1 MENSADPTLVV
12 KTFTRDTFTDWEKQ
26 PDSFAVVKS
35 ARPRRVKALGDMEF
49 DAQVAFVSTKT
60 KNWGWQG
67 EKALSERANGIGQI
81 NLMDVFSE
89 TKALDHQEATVAFFP
104 RKQEDAAIL
113 TLTRHIEQWGDGND
127 EEAWGYDKTGWVI
140 IGLNFTPG
148 GMMLAMASSMHVMDV
163 VYMSQKEKED
173 PFFLSEDTEETVRLR
188 DAAEPSVFGEQKAFA
203 ETPFYVNAWD
213 FAAEPL
219 KIKSDD
225 GPARDADLFDRMTAK
240 DPRKESLDFMAFLR
254 GQAEAQ
260 ELKRAIQ
267 SVGGEGAKPQSEEK
281 DPFAMRA
288 EACEMAPGSIGRRE
302 LAPRRN
308 RRI

>member
-1 MENSADPTLVV
+1 
-12 KTFTRDTFTDWEKQ
+12 
-26 PDSFAVVKS
+26 
-35 ARPRRVKALGDMEF
+35 
-49 DAQVAFVSTKT
+49 
-60 KNWGWQG
+60 
-67 EKALSERANGIGQI
+67 
-81 NLMDVFSE
+81 
-89 TKALDHQEATVAFFP
+89 
-104 RKQEDAAIL
+104 
-113 TLTRHIEQWGDGND
+113 
-127 EEAWGYDKTGWVI
+127 
-140 IGLNFTPG
+140 
-148 GMMLAMASSMHVMDV
+148 MMLAMASSMHVMDV